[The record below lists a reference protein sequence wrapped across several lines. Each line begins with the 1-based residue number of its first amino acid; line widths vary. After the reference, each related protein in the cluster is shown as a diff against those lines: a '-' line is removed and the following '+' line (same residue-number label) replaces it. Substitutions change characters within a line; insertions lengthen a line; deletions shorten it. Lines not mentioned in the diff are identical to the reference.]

1 MARTQDL
8 VRRSELLAGVVEYIA
23 DRGLAG
29 LSLRPV
35 ADYLDTS
42 SRMLI
47 HYFGTKEAMLVA
59 ALETQ
64 RPVVSAMFADI
75 DDVELLRERL
85 WEAWESNSEGA
96 SSRSTR
102 VVLQVLAE
110 AGIQGGP
117 FLEYAQSATADIVRE
132 LAGSLRTIDPSH
144 TDPEAVATILVSG
157 VRGLLVDRL
166 VTGDHDRVDRSA
178 RMLIEQ
184 TLPSGS
190 GDAARETG

>member
-1 MARTQDL
+1 MARTHDL
-8 VRRSELLAGVVEYIA
+8 ARRSELLAGVVDYIA

-35 ADYLDTS
+35 AEYLDTS

-47 HYFGTKEAMLVA
+47 HYFGSKEAMLVA

-64 RPVVSAMFADI
+64 RPDVSALFSDI
-75 DDVELLRERL
+75 DNVELLRERL
-85 WEAWESNSEGA
+85 LEAWESNSEGS

-110 AGIQGGP
+110 AAIQGGP
-117 FLEYAQSATADIVRE
+117 FLDYAQSATGDIVRE
-132 LAGSLRTIDPSH
+132 LARSLRIINPSH
-144 TDPEAVATILVSG
+144 HDPEAVATILVSG

-166 VTGDHDRVDRSA
+166 VTGDHDRVDRCA
-178 RMLIEQ
+178 RLLIEQ
-184 TLPSGS
+184 TLPVPLTSES
-190 GDAARETG
+190 